1 MRIIR
6 IFYLIST
13 MRPYVLYKLS
23 SKEKLCFNQDRSDE
37 VERIHALS
45 QQLIQKPNRTC
56 LSDVHNSTDFVS
68 NKFLLLL
75 FSIRF
80 SQTIRNERKILC
92 RIIPSQNILFELA
105 QHKPDINRWTS
116 TFQNEETVND
126 SIVFKEPFVD
136 DDGFQS
142 ASSSLSDEK
151 SKLAFDDFDHWSRAL
166 TQAENKYFTWEQR
179 GR

>member
-1 MRIIR
+1 M
-6 IFYLIST
+6 
-13 MRPYVLYKLS
+13 
-23 SKEKLCFNQDRSDE
+23 
-37 VERIHALS
+37 
-45 QQLIQKPNRTC
+45 
-56 LSDVHNSTDFVS
+56 
-68 NKFLLLL
+68 
-75 FSIRF
+75 
-80 SQTIRNERKILC
+80 
-92 RIIPSQNILFELA
+92 
-105 QHKPDINRWTS
+105 

-166 TQAENKYFTWEQR
+166 TQAENKHFTWEQR